1 MFPAIIR
8 AAAPII
14 GEAAQAAA
22 ARSGSRVLSN
32 QLFGQMANLGIQGA
46 SHALADKLEQRQ
58 AIKAEQKE
66 TTNG

>member
-22 ARSGSRVLSN
+22 ARSGSKILSN
-32 QLFGQMANLGIQGA
+32 QLFGQMTNLGIQGA
-46 SHALADKLEQRQ
+46 SNALADKLEQRQ

-66 TTNG
+66 TKNG